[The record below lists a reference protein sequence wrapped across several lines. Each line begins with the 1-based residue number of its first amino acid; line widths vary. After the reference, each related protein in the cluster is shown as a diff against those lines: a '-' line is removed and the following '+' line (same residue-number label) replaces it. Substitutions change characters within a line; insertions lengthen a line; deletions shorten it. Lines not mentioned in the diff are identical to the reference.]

1 MASVGDRLRLARETQ
16 GLDVPEVVEQTKM
29 KTDQVH
35 ALENGEWSVFAA
47 PVYTRGFVRNYANLL
62 KLDADSLLQDLDVEI
77 GQSQAGS
84 SKVSGE
90 VPLRSGI
97 IDWLMLHFSSVN
109 WRTILPILILTGI
122 ATGGYY
128 AWDSFQ
134 RYQRTDHLQGLG
146 TSLDYELQ
154 GSAEDQLP
162 IDTAQS
168 PAHSE

>member
-1 MASVGDRLRLARETQ
+1 M
-16 GLDVPEVVEQTKM
+16 
-29 KTDQVH
+29 
-35 ALENGEWSVFAA
+35 
-47 PVYTRGFVRNYANLL
+47 
-62 KLDADSLLQDLDVEI
+62 

-84 SKVSGE
+84 SKVDGA

-109 WRTILPILILTGI
+109 WRTVLPILILVGI

-134 RYQRTDHLQGLG
+134 RYNRTDHLQGLG
-146 TSLDYELQ
+146 ASLDDELL
-154 GSAEDQLP
+154 GSVEDQLP

-168 PAHSE
+168 PAPSE

>member
-1 MASVGDRLRLARETQ
+1 MASVGDRLRLAREAR
-16 GLDVPEVVEQTKM
+16 GLGVSEIVEQTKM

-47 PVYTRGFVRNYANLL
+47 PVYTRGFVRNYATLL
-62 KLDADSLLQDLDVEI
+62 KMDADSLLQDLEAEM

-84 SKVSGE
+84 SKVDGA

-109 WRTILPILILTGI
+109 WRTVLPILILVGI

-134 RYQRTDHLQGLG
+134 RYNSTDHLRGLG
-146 TSLDYELQ
+146 TSLDDELL
-154 GSAEDQLP
+154 GSVEDQLP

-168 PAHSE
+168 PTHSE

>member
-1 MASVGDRLRLARETQ
+1 MASVGDRLRLAREAR
-16 GLDVPEVVEQTKM
+16 GLGVSEIVEQTKM

-47 PVYTRGFVRNYANLL
+47 PVYTRGFVRNYATLL
-62 KLDADSLLQDLDVEI
+62 RMDANSLLQDLEVEM

-84 SKVSGE
+84 SKVDGE

-97 IDWLMLHFSSVN
+97 IDWVMLHFSSVN
-109 WRTILPILILTGI
+109 WRTVLPILILVGI

-134 RYQRTDHLQGLG
+134 RYNSTDHLRGLG
-146 TSLDYELQ
+146 TSLDDELL
-154 GSAEDQLP
+154 GSVEDQLP

-168 PAHSE
+168 PTHSE